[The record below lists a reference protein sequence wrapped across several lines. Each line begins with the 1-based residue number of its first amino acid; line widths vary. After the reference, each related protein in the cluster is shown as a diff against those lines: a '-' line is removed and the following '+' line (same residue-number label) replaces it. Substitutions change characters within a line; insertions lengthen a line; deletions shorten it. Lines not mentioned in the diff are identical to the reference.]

1 MAFFLLKK
9 IHIKTHMKI
18 KLLALTLTILLFTAC
33 NSYKSANTALV
44 SGNFQQAFEQS
55 TQAYFKN
62 PSEKNGIK
70 YVPLIF
76 EAYHKGQQ
84 ADENRLKEIET
95 LTNPSKYQEAY
106 QVILRLQERQK
117 TISGINGRIVNGKN
131 YNFKTKDYTE
141 AFKTIQEKY
150 AQFLYND
157 GKSFL
162 NQGGKLN
169 AQTAFQKFEVL
180 ESVYANFKD
189 TRSLMNTARANGM
202 YKVLVQLVNNTEVVI
217 PKILEKDLL
226 DFNSYGL
233 DSRWTEFYS
242 GKLNNSYDYVI
253 QLSFETI
260 NVSPE
265 REKIEVHNFEKRI
278 VDGKEELVQNGEVVK
293 DKDGKPVMVDRYI
306 TVKSR
311 FEEMQRVKEA
321 AITARYF
328 LIDNQK
334 EQTLESKNLVSQFIF
349 TDSYGTYK
357 GDRRSL
363 DRDYLNMV
371 GRRPVPFPSNEQMIF
386 DCGQDLKRKFKS
398 EIARMKL

>member
-1 MAFFLLKK
+1 
-9 IHIKTHMKI
+9 MKI
-18 KLLALTLTILLFTAC
+18 KLLAFTFSLLLFYNC

-84 ADENRLKEIET
+84 ADENRLKEIES
-95 LTNPSKYQEAY
+95 LPNPSKYQEAY
-106 QVILRLQERQK
+106 QIINRLQNRQK
-117 TISGINGRIVNGKN
+117 MISGINGRMVNGKN
-131 YNFKTKDYTE
+131 YSFKTKDYTS
-141 AFKTIQEKY
+141 ASKTIQEKY
-150 AQFLYND
+150 AQFLYDD

-162 NQGGKLN
+162 TQGGKLN
-169 AQTAFQKFEVL
+169 AQTAYQKFEVL
-180 ESVYANFKD
+180 ESVYANYKD
-189 TRSLMNTARANGM
+189 TRNLMNTARANGM
-202 YKVLVQLVNNTEVVI
+202 YKVLVQLVNNTEVII
-217 PKILEKDLL
+217 PKMLEKDLL

-233 DSRWTEFYS
+233 DSKWTEFNT

-260 NVSPE
+260 NISPE
-265 REKIEVHNFEKRI
+265 REKIEVHNFEKKI
-278 VDGKEELVQNGEVVK
+278 VDGKEELVQNGVVVK

-311 FEEMQRVKEA
+311 FEEVQRIKEA
-321 AITARYF
+321 AITARYY

-334 EQTLESKNLVSQFIF
+334 EQAIDSKNLASQYIF
-349 TDSYGTYK
+349 RDSYGTYK

-363 DRDYLNMV
+363 DRDYLNMI
-371 GRRPVPFPSNEQMIF
+371 GRRPLPFPSNEQMIF
-386 DCGQDLKRKFKS
+386 DCGQDLKRKFKN

>member
-1 MAFFLLKK
+1 
-9 IHIKTHMKI
+9 MKI
-18 KLLALTLTILLFTAC
+18 KLLALTLSLLFLTNC
-33 NSYKSANTALV
+33 NSYKSANSALV

-76 EAYHKGQQ
+76 EAYNKGQQ
-84 ADENRLKEIET
+84 EDENRLKQIET

-106 QVILRLQERQK
+106 QIINRLQERQK
-117 TISGINGRIVNGKN
+117 TIAGIDGRSISGKT
-131 YNFKTKDYTE
+131 YNFKTKDYS
-141 AFKTIQEKY
+141 AAYKTIQEKY
-150 AQFLYND
+150 AQFLYD
-157 GKSFL
+157 EGKSFL

-169 AQTAFQKFEVL
+169 AQTAYQKFQVL
-180 ESVYANFKD
+180 ESVYSNYKD
-189 TRSLMNTARANGM
+189 TRSLMNTARTNGM

-217 PKILEKDLL
+217 PKLLEKDLL

-233 DSRWTEFYS
+233 DSNWTEFYT
-242 GKLNNSYDYVI
+242 GKLNSSYDYVI

-265 REKIEVHNFEKRI
+265 REKIEVHNFEKKI
-278 VDGKEELVQNGEVVK
+278 VDGKEELVQNGVVVK

-311 FEEMQRVKEA
+311 FEEVQRIKEA
-321 AITARYF
+321 AITARYY

-334 EQTLESKNLVSQFIF
+334 EQAIDSKNLVSQYIF
-349 TDSYGTYK
+349 RDSYGTYK

-363 DRDYLNMV
+363 DRDYINMI
-371 GRRPVPFPSNEQMIF
+371 GRRPAPFPSNEQMIF
-386 DCGQDLKRKFKS
+386 DCGQDLKRKFKN
-398 EIARMKL
+398 EIIRMKL

>member
-1 MAFFLLKK
+1 
-9 IHIKTHMKI
+9 MKI
-18 KLLALTLTILLFTAC
+18 KLLALTLSLLFLTNC
-33 NSYKSANTALV
+33 NSYKSANSALV

-76 EAYHKGQQ
+76 EAYNKGQQ
-84 ADENRLKEIET
+84 EDENRLKQIET

-106 QVILRLQERQK
+106 QIINRLQERQK
-117 TISGINGRIVNGKN
+117 TIAGIDGRSISGKT
-131 YNFKTKDYTE
+131 YNFKTKDYS
-141 AFKTIQEKY
+141 AAYKTIQEKY
-150 AQFLYND
+150 AQFLYD
-157 GKSFL
+157 EGKSFL

-169 AQTAFQKFEVL
+169 AQTAYQKFQVL
-180 ESVYANFKD
+180 ESVYSNYKD
-189 TRSLMNTARANGM
+189 TRSLMNTARTNGM

-217 PKILEKDLL
+217 PKLLEKDLL

-233 DSRWTEFYS
+233 DSNWTEFYT
-242 GKLNNSYDYVI
+242 GKLNSSYDYVI

-265 REKIEVHNFEKRI
+265 REKIEVHNFEKKI
-278 VDGKEELVQNGEVVK
+278 VDGKEELVQNGVVVK

-311 FEEMQRVKEA
+311 FEEVQRIKEA
-321 AITARYF
+321 AITAKYY

-334 EQTLESKNLVSQFIF
+334 EQAIDSKNLASQFIF
-349 TDSYGTYK
+349 RDSYGTYK

-363 DRDYLNMV
+363 DRDYINMI
-371 GRRPVPFPSNEQMIF
+371 GRRPAPFPSNEQMIF
-386 DCGQDLKRKFKS
+386 DCGQDLKRKFKN
-398 EIARMKL
+398 EIIRMKL

>member
-1 MAFFLLKK
+1 
-9 IHIKTHMKI
+9 MKI
-18 KLLALTLTILLFTAC
+18 KLLALTLSLLFFTNC
-33 NSYKSANTALV
+33 NSYKSANSALV

-76 EAYHKGQQ
+76 EAYNKGQQ
-84 ADENRLKEIET
+84 EDENRLKQIET

-106 QVILRLQERQK
+106 QIINRLQERQK
-117 TISGINGRIVNGKN
+117 TIAGIDGRSISGKT
-131 YNFKTKDYTE
+131 YNFKTKDYST
-141 AFKTIQEKY
+141 AYKTIQEKY
-150 AQFLYND
+150 AQFLYD
-157 GKSFL
+157 EGKSFL

-169 AQTAFQKFEVL
+169 AQTAYQKFQVL
-180 ESVYANFKD
+180 ESVYSNYKD
-189 TRSLMNTARANGM
+189 TRSLMNTARTNGM

-217 PKILEKDLL
+217 PKLLEKDLL

-233 DSRWTEFYS
+233 DSNWTEFYT
-242 GKLNNSYDYVI
+242 GKLNSSYDYVI

-265 REKIEVHNFEKRI
+265 REKIEVHNFEKKI
-278 VDGKEELVQNGEVVK
+278 VDGKEELVQNGVVVK

-311 FEEMQRVKEA
+311 FEEVQRIKEA
-321 AITARYF
+321 AITAKYY

-334 EQTLESKNLVSQFIF
+334 EQAIDSKNLASQFIF
-349 TDSYGTYK
+349 RDSYGTYK

-363 DRDYLNMV
+363 DRDYINMI
-371 GRRPVPFPSNEQMIF
+371 GRRPAPFPSNEQMIF
-386 DCGQDLKRKFKS
+386 DCGQDLKRKFKN
-398 EIARMKL
+398 EIIRMKL

>member
-1 MAFFLLKK
+1 
-9 IHIKTHMKI
+9 MKI
-18 KLLALTLTILLFTAC
+18 KLLVFTLSLLFFTNC

-44 SGNFQQAFEQS
+44 SGNFQQAFEQA

-62 PSEKNGIK
+62 PSEKNGMK

-84 ADENRLKEIET
+84 TDENRLKEIES
-95 LTNPSKYQEAY
+95 LASPSKYQEAY
-106 QVILRLQERQK
+106 QIISCLQERQK
-117 TISGINGRIVNGKN
+117 TISGINGRTINGKN
-131 YNFKTKDYTE
+131 YTFRIKDYSS
-141 AFKTIQEKY
+141 AYRTIQEKY
-150 AQFLYND
+150 AQFLYDD

-162 NQGGKLN
+162 LQGGKMN
-169 AQTAFQKFEVL
+169 AQTAYQKFELL
-180 ESVYANFKD
+180 ETVYANFKD
-189 TRSLMNTARANGM
+189 TRSLMNSARANGM

-217 PKILEKDLL
+217 PKMLERDLL

-233 DSRWTEFYS
+233 DTRWTEFYT
-242 GKLNNSYDYVI
+242 GKLNSSYDYVI

-293 DKDGKPVMVDRYI
+293 DKDGKSVMVDRYI
-306 TVKSR
+306 IVKSR
-311 FEEMQRVKEA
+311 FEEIQRIKEA
-321 AITARYF
+321 AITARYYF
-328 LIDNQK
+328 IDNQK
-334 EQTLESKNLVSQFIF
+334 EKPIESKNLVSQYLFR
-349 TDSYGTYK
+349 DSYGTYK

-371 GRRPVPFPSNEQMIF
+371 GRRPVPFPSNEQMVF
-386 DCGQDLKRKFKS
+386 DCGQDLKRKFKN
-398 EIARMKL
+398 EIIRMKL

>member
-1 MAFFLLKK
+1 
-9 IHIKTHMKI
+9 MKI
-18 KLLALTLTILLFTAC
+18 KLLAFTFSLLLFYNC

-84 ADENRLKEIET
+84 ADENRLKEIES
-95 LTNPSKYQEAY
+95 LLNPSKYQEAY
-106 QVILRLQERQK
+106 QIINRLQDRQK
-117 TISGINGRIVNGKN
+117 AISGINGRMVNGKN
-131 YNFKTKDYTE
+131 YSFKTKDYTS
-141 AFKTIQEKY
+141 ASKTIQEKY
-150 AQFLYND
+150 AQFLYDD

-162 NQGGKLN
+162 TQGGKLN
-169 AQTAFQKFEVL
+169 AQTAYQKFEVL
-180 ESVYANFKD
+180 ESVYANYKD
-189 TRSLMNTARANGM
+189 TRNLMNTARANGM
-202 YKVLVQLVNNTEVVI
+202 YKVLVQLVNNTEVII
-217 PKILEKDLL
+217 PKMLEKDLL

-233 DSRWTEFYS
+233 DSKWTEFYT

-260 NVSPE
+260 NISPE
-265 REKIEVHNFEKRI
+265 REKIEVHNFEKKI
-278 VDGKEELVQNGEVVK
+278 VDGKEELVQNGVVVK

-311 FEEMQRVKEA
+311 FEEVQRIKEA
-321 AITARYF
+321 TITARYY

-334 EQTLESKNLVSQFIF
+334 EQAIDSKNLASQYIF
-349 TDSYGTYK
+349 RDSYGTYK

-363 DRDYLNMV
+363 DRDYLNMI
-371 GRRPVPFPSNEQMIF
+371 GRRPLPFPSNEQMIF
-386 DCGQDLKRKFKS
+386 DCGQDLKRKFKN

>member
-1 MAFFLLKK
+1 
-9 IHIKTHMKI
+9 MKI
-18 KLLALTLTILLFTAC
+18 KLLIITFSLLLFSNC
-33 NSYKSANTALV
+33 NSYKSANTALI

-84 ADENRLKEIET
+84 TDENRLKEIES
-95 LTNPSKYQEAY
+95 LPNPSKYQEAY
-106 QVILRLQERQK
+106 QIINRLQDRQK
-117 TISGINGRIVNGKN
+117 AISGINGRMVNGKN
-131 YNFKTKDYTE
+131 YSFKIKDYTI

-150 AQFLYND
+150 AQFLYDD
-157 GKSFL
+157 GKSFMS
-162 NQGGKLN
+162 QGGKLN
-169 AQTAFQKFEVL
+169 AQTAYQKFQVL
-180 ESVYANFKD
+180 ESVYSNYKD

-217 PKILEKDLL
+217 PKLLEKDLL

-233 DSRWTEFYS
+233 DTKWTEFYS

-260 NVSPE
+260 NISPE
-265 REKIEVHNFEKRI
+265 REKIEVHNFEKKI
-278 VDGKEELVQNGEVVK
+278 VDGKEELVQNGVVVK
-293 DKDGKPVMVDRYI
+293 DKDGKTVMVDRYI

-311 FEEMQRVKEA
+311 FEEIQRIKEA
-321 AITARYF
+321 AITARYY

-334 EQTLESKNLVSQFIF
+334 EQAIDSKNLASQYVFR
-349 TDSYGTYK
+349 DSYGTYK

-363 DRDYLNMV
+363 DRDYLNMI
-371 GRRPVPFPSNEQMIF
+371 GRRPLPFPSNEQMIF
-386 DCGQDLKRKFKS
+386 DCGQDLKRKFKN
-398 EIARMKL
+398 EIARMRL

>member
-1 MAFFLLKK
+1 
-9 IHIKTHMKI
+9 MKI
-18 KLLALTLTILLFTAC
+18 KLLALTLSLLFLTNC
-33 NSYKSANTALV
+33 NSYKSANSALV

-76 EAYHKGQQ
+76 EAYNKGQQ
-84 ADENRLKEIET
+84 EDENRLKQIET

-106 QVILRLQERQK
+106 QIINRLQERQK
-117 TISGINGRIVNGKN
+117 TIAGIDGRSISGKT
-131 YNFKTKDYTE
+131 YNFKTKDYS
-141 AFKTIQEKY
+141 AAYKTIQEKY
-150 AQFLYND
+150 AQFLYD
-157 GKSFL
+157 EGKSFL

-169 AQTAFQKFEVL
+169 AQTAYQKFQVL
-180 ESVYANFKD
+180 ESVYSNYKD
-189 TRSLMNTARANGM
+189 TRSLMNTARTNGM

-217 PKILEKDLL
+217 PKLLEKDLL

-233 DSRWTEFYS
+233 DSNWTEFYT
-242 GKLNNSYDYVI
+242 GKLNSSYDYVI

-265 REKIEVHNFEKRI
+265 REKIEVHNFEKKI
-278 VDGKEELVQNGEVVK
+278 VDGKEELVQNGVVVK

-306 TVKSR
+306 TVESR
-311 FEEMQRVKEA
+311 FEEVQRIKEA
-321 AITARYF
+321 AITARYY

-334 EQTLESKNLVSQFIF
+334 EQAIDSKNLVSQYIF
-349 TDSYGTYK
+349 RDSYGTYK

-363 DRDYLNMV
+363 DRDYINMI
-371 GRRPVPFPSNEQMIF
+371 GRRPAPFPSNEQMIF
-386 DCGQDLKRKFKS
+386 DCGQDLKRKFKN
-398 EIARMKL
+398 EIIRMKL

>member
-1 MAFFLLKK
+1 
-9 IHIKTHMKI
+9 MKI
-18 KLLALTLTILLFTAC
+18 KLLALTLSLLFLTNC
-33 NSYKSANTALV
+33 NSYKSANSALV

-55 TQAYFKN
+55 TQAFFKN

-76 EAYHKGQQ
+76 EAYNKGQQ
-84 ADENRLKEIET
+84 EDENRLKQIET

-106 QVILRLQERQK
+106 QIINRLQERQK
-117 TISGINGRIVNGKN
+117 TIAGIDGRSISGKT
-131 YNFKTKDYTE
+131 YNFKTKDYS
-141 AFKTIQEKY
+141 AAYKTIQEKY
-150 AQFLYND
+150 AQFLYD
-157 GKSFL
+157 EGKSFL

-169 AQTAFQKFEVL
+169 SQTAYQKFQVL
-180 ESVYANFKD
+180 ESVYSNYKD
-189 TRSLMNTARANGM
+189 TRSLMNTARTNGM

-217 PKILEKDLL
+217 PKLLEKDLL

-233 DSRWTEFYS
+233 DSNWTEFYK
-242 GKLNNSYDYVI
+242 GKLNSSYDYVI

-265 REKIEVHNFEKRI
+265 REKIEVHNFEKKI
-278 VDGKEELVQNGEVVK
+278 VDGKEELVQNGVVVK

-311 FEEMQRVKEA
+311 FEEVQRIKEA
-321 AITARYF
+321 AITARYY

-334 EQTLESKNLVSQFIF
+334 EQAIDSKNLVSQYIF
-349 TDSYGTYK
+349 RDSYGTYK

-363 DRDYLNMV
+363 DRDYINMI
-371 GRRPVPFPSNEQMIF
+371 GRRPAPFPSNEQMIF
-386 DCGQDLKRKFKS
+386 DCGQDLKRKFKN
-398 EIARMKL
+398 EIIRMKL

>member
-1 MAFFLLKK
+1 
-9 IHIKTHMKI
+9 MKI
-18 KLLALTLTILLFTAC
+18 KLLALTLSLLFLTNC
-33 NSYKSANTALV
+33 NSYKSANSALV

-76 EAYHKGQQ
+76 EAYNKGQQ
-84 ADENRLKEIET
+84 EDENRLKQIET
-95 LTNPSKYQEAY
+95 LTNSSKYQEAY
-106 QVILRLQERQK
+106 QIINRLQERQK
-117 TISGINGRIVNGKN
+117 TIAGIDGRSISGKT
-131 YNFKTKDYTE
+131 YNFKTKDYS
-141 AFKTIQEKY
+141 AAYKTIQEKY
-150 AQFLYND
+150 AQFLYD
-157 GKSFL
+157 DAKSFL

-169 AQTAFQKFEVL
+169 AQTAYQKFQVL
-180 ESVYANFKD
+180 ESVYSNYKD
-189 TRSLMNTARANGM
+189 TRSLMNTARTNGM

-217 PKILEKDLL
+217 PKLLEKDLL

-233 DSRWTEFYS
+233 DSNWTEFYT
-242 GKLNNSYDYVI
+242 GKLNSSYDYVI

-265 REKIEVHNFEKRI
+265 REKIEVHNFEKKI
-278 VDGKEELVQNGEVVK
+278 VDGKEELVQNGVVVK

-311 FEEMQRVKEA
+311 FEEVQRIKEA
-321 AITARYF
+321 AITARYY

-334 EQTLESKNLVSQFIF
+334 EQAIDSKNLASQFIF
-349 TDSYGTYK
+349 RDSYGTYK

-363 DRDYLNMV
+363 DRDYINMI
-371 GRRPVPFPSNEQMIF
+371 GRRPAPFPSNEQMIF
-386 DCGQDLKRKFKS
+386 DCGQDLKRKFKN
-398 EIARMKL
+398 EIIRMKL

>member
-1 MAFFLLKK
+1 
-9 IHIKTHMKI
+9 MKI
-18 KLLALTLTILLFTAC
+18 KLLALTLSLLFFTNC
-33 NSYKSANTALV
+33 NSYKSANSALV

-76 EAYHKGQQ
+76 EAYNKGQQ
-84 ADENRLKEIET
+84 EDENRLKQIET

-106 QVILRLQERQK
+106 QIINRLQERQK
-117 TISGINGRIVNGKN
+117 TIAGIDGRSIRGKT
-131 YNFKTKDYTE
+131 YNFKTKDYS
-141 AFKTIQEKY
+141 AAYKTIQEKY
-150 AQFLYND
+150 AQFLYD
-157 GKSFL
+157 EGKSFL

-169 AQTAFQKFEVL
+169 AQTAYQKFQVL
-180 ESVYANFKD
+180 ESVYSNYKD
-189 TRSLMNTARANGM
+189 TRSLMNTARTNGM

-217 PKILEKDLL
+217 PKLLEKDLL

-233 DSRWTEFYS
+233 DSNWTEFYT
-242 GKLNNSYDYVI
+242 GKLNSSYDYVI

-265 REKIEVHNFEKRI
+265 REKIEVHNFEKKI
-278 VDGKEELVQNGEVVK
+278 VDGKEELVQNGVVVK

-311 FEEMQRVKEA
+311 FEEVQRIKEA
-321 AITARYF
+321 AITARYY

-334 EQTLESKNLVSQFIF
+334 EQAIDSKNLVSQYIF
-349 TDSYGTYK
+349 RDSYGTYK

-363 DRDYLNMV
+363 DRDYINMI
-371 GRRPVPFPSNEQMIF
+371 GRRPAPFPSNEQMIF
-386 DCGQDLKRKFKS
+386 DCGQDLKRKFKN
-398 EIARMKL
+398 EIIRMKL

>member
-1 MAFFLLKK
+1 
-9 IHIKTHMKI
+9 MKI
-18 KLLALTLTILLFTAC
+18 KLLALTLSLLFFTNC
-33 NSYKSANTALV
+33 NSYKSANSALV

-76 EAYHKGQQ
+76 EAYTKGQQ
-84 ADENRLKEIET
+84 EDENRLKQIET

-106 QVILRLQERQK
+106 QIINRLQERQK
-117 TISGINGRIVNGKN
+117 TIAGIDGRSISGKT
-131 YNFKTKDYTE
+131 YNFKTKDYSV
-141 AFKTIQEKY
+141 AYKTIQEKY
-150 AQFLYND
+150 AQFLYD
-157 GKSFL
+157 EGKSFL

-169 AQTAFQKFEVL
+169 AQTAYQKFQVL
-180 ESVYANFKD
+180 ESVYSNYKD
-189 TRSLMNTARANGM
+189 TRSLMNTARTNGM

-217 PKILEKDLL
+217 PKLLEKDLL

-233 DSRWTEFYS
+233 DSNWTEFYT
-242 GKLNNSYDYVI
+242 GKLNSSYDYVI

-260 NVSPE
+260 NVSSE
-265 REKIEVHNFEKRI
+265 REKIEVHNFEKKI

-311 FEEMQRVKEA
+311 FEEVQRIKEA
-321 AITARYF
+321 AITAGYY

-334 EQTLESKNLVSQFIF
+334 EQAIDSKNLVSQYIF
-349 TDSYGTYK
+349 RDSYGTYK

-363 DRDYLNMV
+363 DRDYINMI
-371 GRRPVPFPSNEQMIF
+371 GRRPAPFPSNEQMIF
-386 DCGQDLKRKFKS
+386 DCGQDLKRKFKN
-398 EIARMKL
+398 EIIRMKL

>member
-1 MAFFLLKK
+1 
-9 IHIKTHMKI
+9 MKI
-18 KLLALTLTILLFTAC
+18 KLLALTLSLLFFTNC
-33 NSYKSANTALV
+33 NSYKSANSALV

-84 ADENRLKEIET
+84 EDENRLKQIET

-106 QVILRLQERQK
+106 QIINRLQERQK
-117 TISGINGRIVNGKN
+117 TIAGIDGRSISGKT
-131 YNFKTKDYTE
+131 YNFKTKDYST
-141 AFKTIQEKY
+141 AYKTIQEKY
-150 AQFLYND
+150 AQFLYD
-157 GKSFL
+157 EGKSFL

-169 AQTAFQKFEVL
+169 AQTAYQKFQVL
-180 ESVYANFKD
+180 ESVYSNYKD
-189 TRSLMNTARANGM
+189 TRSLMNTARTNGM

-217 PKILEKDLL
+217 PKLLEKDLL

-233 DSRWTEFYS
+233 DSNWTEFYT
-242 GKLNNSYDYVI
+242 GKLNSSYDYVI

-265 REKIEVHNFEKRI
+265 REKIEVHNFEKKI
-278 VDGKEELVQNGEVVK
+278 VDGKEELVQNGVVVK

-311 FEEMQRVKEA
+311 FEEVQRIKEA
-321 AITARYF
+321 AITAKYY

-334 EQTLESKNLVSQFIF
+334 EQAIDSKNLASQFIF
-349 TDSYGTYK
+349 RDSYGTYK

-363 DRDYLNMV
+363 DRDYINMI
-371 GRRPVPFPSNEQMIF
+371 GRRPAPFPSNEQMIF
-386 DCGQDLKRKFKS
+386 DCGQDLKRKFKN
-398 EIARMKL
+398 EIIRMKL

>member
-1 MAFFLLKK
+1 
-9 IHIKTHMKI
+9 MKI
-18 KLLALTLTILLFTAC
+18 KLLALTLSLLFLTNC
-33 NSYKSANTALV
+33 NSYKSANSALV

-76 EAYHKGQQ
+76 EAYNKGQQ
-84 ADENRLKEIET
+84 EDENRLKQIET

-106 QVILRLQERQK
+106 QIINRLQERQK
-117 TISGINGRIVNGKN
+117 TIAGINGRSISGKT
-131 YNFKTKDYTE
+131 YNFKTKDYS
-141 AFKTIQEKY
+141 AAYKTIQEKY
-150 AQFLYND
+150 AQFLYD
-157 GKSFL
+157 EGKSFL
-162 NQGGKLN
+162 NQGEKLN
-169 AQTAFQKFEVL
+169 AQTAYQKFQVL
-180 ESVYANFKD
+180 ESVYSNYKD

-217 PKILEKDLL
+217 PKLLEKDLL

-233 DSRWTEFYS
+233 DSNWTEFYT
-242 GKLNNSYDYVI
+242 GKLNSSYDYVI

-265 REKIEVHNFEKRI
+265 REKIEVHNFEKKI
-278 VDGKEELVQNGEVVK
+278 VDGKEELVQNGVVVK

-311 FEEMQRVKEA
+311 FEEVQRIKEA
-321 AITARYF
+321 AITARYY

-334 EQTLESKNLVSQFIF
+334 EQAIDSKNLVSQYIF
-349 TDSYGTYK
+349 RDSYGTYK

-363 DRDYLNMV
+363 DRDYINMI
-371 GRRPVPFPSNEQMIF
+371 GRRPAPFPSNEQMIF
-386 DCGQDLKRKFKS
+386 DCGQDLKRKFKN
-398 EIARMKL
+398 EIIRMKL

>member
-1 MAFFLLKK
+1 
-9 IHIKTHMKI
+9 MKI
-18 KLLALTLTILLFTAC
+18 KLLALTLSLLFFTNC
-33 NSYKSANTALV
+33 NSYKSANSALV

-55 TQAYFKN
+55 TQAFFKN

-76 EAYHKGQQ
+76 EAYNKGQQ
-84 ADENRLKEIET
+84 EDENRLKQIET

-106 QVILRLQERQK
+106 QIINRLQERQK
-117 TISGINGRIVNGKN
+117 TIAGIDGRSISGKT
-131 YNFKTKDYTE
+131 YNFKTKDYS
-141 AFKTIQEKY
+141 AAYKTIQEKY
-150 AQFLYND
+150 AQFLYD
-157 GKSFL
+157 EGKSFL

-169 AQTAFQKFEVL
+169 SQTAYQKFQVL
-180 ESVYANFKD
+180 ESVYSNYKD

-217 PKILEKDLL
+217 PKLLEKDLL

-233 DSRWTEFYS
+233 DSNWTEFYK
-242 GKLNNSYDYVI
+242 GKLNSSYDYVI

-265 REKIEVHNFEKRI
+265 REKIEVHNFEKKI
-278 VDGKEELVQNGEVVK
+278 VDGKEELVQNGVVVK

-311 FEEMQRVKEA
+311 FEEVQRIKEA
-321 AITARYF
+321 AITARYY

-334 EQTLESKNLVSQFIF
+334 EQAIDSKNLASQFIF
-349 TDSYGTYK
+349 RDSYGTYK

-363 DRDYLNMV
+363 DRDYINMI
-371 GRRPVPFPSNEQMIF
+371 GRRPAPFPSNEQMIF
-386 DCGQDLKRKFKS
+386 DCGQDLKRKFKN
-398 EIARMKL
+398 EIIRMKL

>member
-1 MAFFLLKK
+1 
-9 IHIKTHMKI
+9 MKI
-18 KLLALTLTILLFTAC
+18 KLLALTLSLLFLTNC
-33 NSYKSANTALV
+33 NSYKSANSALV

-76 EAYHKGQQ
+76 EAYNKGQQ
-84 ADENRLKEIET
+84 EDENRLKQIET
-95 LTNPSKYQEAY
+95 LTNSSKYQEAY
-106 QVILRLQERQK
+106 QIINRLQERQK
-117 TISGINGRIVNGKN
+117 TIAGIDGRSISGKT
-131 YNFKTKDYTE
+131 YNFKTKDYS
-141 AFKTIQEKY
+141 AAYKTIQEKY
-150 AQFLYND
+150 AQFLYD
-157 GKSFL
+157 EGKSFL

-169 AQTAFQKFEVL
+169 AQTAYQKFQVL
-180 ESVYANFKD
+180 ESVYSNYKD
-189 TRSLMNTARANGM
+189 TRSLMNTARTNGM

-217 PKILEKDLL
+217 PKLLEKDLL

-233 DSRWTEFYS
+233 DSNWTEFYT
-242 GKLNNSYDYVI
+242 GKLNSSYDYVI

-265 REKIEVHNFEKRI
+265 REKIEVHNFEKKI
-278 VDGKEELVQNGEVVK
+278 VDGKEELVQNGVVVK

-311 FEEMQRVKEA
+311 FEEVQRIKEA

-334 EQTLESKNLVSQFIF
+334 EQAIDSKNLASQFIF
-349 TDSYGTYK
+349 RDSYGTYK

-363 DRDYLNMV
+363 DRDYINMI
-371 GRRPVPFPSNEQMIF
+371 GRRPAPFPSNEQMIF
-386 DCGQDLKRKFKS
+386 DCGQDLKRKFKN
-398 EIARMKL
+398 EIIRMKL

>member
-1 MAFFLLKK
+1 
-9 IHIKTHMKI
+9 MKI
-18 KLLALTLTILLFTAC
+18 KLLALTLSLLFLTNC
-33 NSYKSANTALV
+33 NSYKSANSALV

-76 EAYHKGQQ
+76 EAYNKGQQ
-84 ADENRLKEIET
+84 EDENRLKQIET

-106 QVILRLQERQK
+106 QIINRLQERQK
-117 TISGINGRIVNGKN
+117 TIAGIDGRLISGKT
-131 YNFKTKDYTE
+131 YNFKTKDYS
-141 AFKTIQEKY
+141 AAYKTIQEKY
-150 AQFLYND
+150 AQFLYD
-157 GKSFL
+157 EGKSFL

-169 AQTAFQKFEVL
+169 AQTAYQKFQVL
-180 ESVYANFKD
+180 ESVYSNYKD
-189 TRSLMNTARANGM
+189 TRSLMNTARTNGM

-217 PKILEKDLL
+217 PKLLEKDLL

-233 DSRWTEFYS
+233 DSNWTEFYT
-242 GKLNNSYDYVI
+242 GKLNSSYDYVI

-265 REKIEVHNFEKRI
+265 REKIEVHNFEKKI
-278 VDGKEELVQNGEVVK
+278 VDGKEELVQNGVVVK

-311 FEEMQRVKEA
+311 FEEVQRIKEA
-321 AITARYF
+321 AITARYY

-334 EQTLESKNLVSQFIF
+334 EQAIDSKNLVSQYIF
-349 TDSYGTYK
+349 RDSYGTYK

-363 DRDYLNMV
+363 DRDYINMI
-371 GRRPVPFPSNEQMIF
+371 GRRPAPFPSNEQMIF
-386 DCGQDLKRKFKS
+386 DCGQDLKRKFKN
-398 EIARMKL
+398 EIIRMKL

>member
-1 MAFFLLKK
+1 
-9 IHIKTHMKI
+9 MKI
-18 KLLALTLTILLFTAC
+18 RLLALTLSLLFLTNC
-33 NSYKSANTALV
+33 NSYKSANSALV

-76 EAYHKGQQ
+76 EAYNKGQQ
-84 ADENRLKEIET
+84 EDENRLKQIET

-106 QVILRLQERQK
+106 QIINRLQERQK
-117 TISGINGRIVNGKN
+117 TIAGIDGRSISGKT
-131 YNFKTKDYTE
+131 YNFKTKDYS
-141 AFKTIQEKY
+141 AAYKTIQEKY
-150 AQFLYND
+150 AQFLYD
-157 GKSFL
+157 EGKSFL

-169 AQTAFQKFEVL
+169 AQTAYQKFQVL
-180 ESVYANFKD
+180 ESVYSNYKD
-189 TRSLMNTARANGM
+189 TRSLMNTARTNGM

-217 PKILEKDLL
+217 PKLLEKDLL

-233 DSRWTEFYS
+233 DSNWTEFYT
-242 GKLNNSYDYVI
+242 GKLNSSYDYVI

-265 REKIEVHNFEKRI
+265 REKIEVHNFEKKI
-278 VDGKEELVQNGEVVK
+278 VDGKEELVQNGVVVK

-311 FEEMQRVKEA
+311 FEEVQRIKEA
-321 AITARYF
+321 AITARYY

-334 EQTLESKNLVSQFIF
+334 EQAIDSKNLASQFIF
-349 TDSYGTYK
+349 RDSYGTYK

-363 DRDYLNMV
+363 DRDYINMI
-371 GRRPVPFPSNEQMIF
+371 GRRPAPFPSNEQMIF
-386 DCGQDLKRKFKS
+386 DCGQDLKRKFKN
-398 EIARMKL
+398 EIIRMKL

>member
-1 MAFFLLKK
+1 
-9 IHIKTHMKI
+9 MKI
-18 KLLALTLTILLFTAC
+18 KLLALTLSLLFLTNC
-33 NSYKSANTALV
+33 NSYKSANSALV

-76 EAYHKGQQ
+76 EAYNKGQQ
-84 ADENRLKEIET
+84 EDENRLKQIET

-106 QVILRLQERQK
+106 QIINRLQERQK
-117 TISGINGRIVNGKN
+117 TIAGIDGRSISGKT
-131 YNFKTKDYTE
+131 YNFKTKDYS
-141 AFKTIQEKY
+141 AAYKTIQEKY
-150 AQFLYND
+150 AQFLYD
-157 GKSFL
+157 EGKSFL

-169 AQTAFQKFEVL
+169 AQTAYQKFQVL
-180 ESVYANFKD
+180 ESVYSNYKD
-189 TRSLMNTARANGM
+189 TRSLMNTARTNGM

-217 PKILEKDLL
+217 PKLLEKDLL

-233 DSRWTEFYS
+233 DSNWTEFYT
-242 GKLNNSYDYVI
+242 GKLNSSYDYVI

-265 REKIEVHNFEKRI
+265 REKIEVHNFEKKI
-278 VDGKEELVQNGEVVK
+278 VDGKEELVQNGVVVK

-311 FEEMQRVKEA
+311 FEEVQRIKEA
-321 AITARYF
+321 AITARYY

-334 EQTLESKNLVSQFIF
+334 EQAIDSKNLASQFIF
-349 TDSYGTYK
+349 RDSYGTYK

-363 DRDYLNMV
+363 DRDYINMI
-371 GRRPVPFPSNEQMIF
+371 GRRPAPFPSNEQMIF
-386 DCGQDLKRKFKS
+386 DCGQDLKRKFKN
-398 EIARMKL
+398 EIIRMKL